1 MNIALIAHDSKKEL
15 MAQFCIAYCGILSR
29 HNLFATGTTGKI
41 VAEATGLEIT
51 RFLCGSQGGDQQIA
65 SRIACNEIDL
75 LLIFRDPLTAKPT
88 SRMKPPC
95 SGFATFTISPWRR
108 ISQRRRR
115 LSIRLQEAISIGVT
129 SSIRNKLFC
138 ISAALDDAPATEFY
152 RGSFAFGRGRL
163 PLYFSEEKVW
173 LS

>member
-75 LLIFRDPLTAKPT
+75 LLIFRDPLTAKQYPRGDEYRNGGGAYPFACKRR
-88 SRMKPPC
+88 SRL
-95 SGFATFTISPWRR
+95 A
-108 ISQRRRR
+108 
-115 LSIRLQEAISIGVT
+115 
-129 SSIRNKLFC
+129 
-138 ISAALDDAPATEFY
+138 
-152 RGSFAFGRGRL
+152 
-163 PLYFSEEKVW
+163 
-173 LS
+173 